1 MVSFVYPF
9 NHPGAKEIVN
19 FEILPPP
26 TGTRAADN
34 PWPQFPR
41 VMRVDYG
48 HEEVRRIYG
57 KDPREYSIL
66 SKEFIGN
73 SEGHVTGIKT
83 VKVEWKKDDAGQ
95 WKMNEVPGSEQIFEA
110 DLVLL
115 SMGFLGPEKKLIEKL
130 EVKQDGRSNVST
142 PKGSYATNVPGV
154 FAAGDCRR
162 GQSLIVWGIQEG
174 RQAAREIDVFLMGS
188 SILHAHGGMYAR
200 PVIPDPS
207 R

>member
-1 MVSFVYPF
+1 
-9 NHPGAKEIVN
+9 
-19 FEILPPP
+19 
-26 TGTRAADN
+26 
-34 PWPQFPR
+34 
-41 VMRVDYG
+41 MRVDYG

-73 SEGHVTGIKT
+73 EAGHVTGIKT

-95 WKMNEVPGSEQIFEA
+95 WKMKEVEGSEVVYEA

-115 SMGFLGPEKKLIEKL
+115 SMGFLGPEKALIESL
-130 EVKQDGRSNVST
+130 AIEQDKRSNVQT
-142 PKGSYATNVPGV
+142 PKGGYMTNVEGV

-188 SILHAHGGMYAR
+188 SILHGHGGMYKR
-200 PVIPDPS
+200 PVVGEGEVG